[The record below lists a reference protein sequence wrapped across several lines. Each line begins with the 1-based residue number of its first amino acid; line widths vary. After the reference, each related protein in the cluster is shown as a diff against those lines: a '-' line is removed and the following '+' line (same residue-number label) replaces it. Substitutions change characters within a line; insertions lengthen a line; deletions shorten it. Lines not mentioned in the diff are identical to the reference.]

1 MKKSIR
7 IVFII
12 VILIIVIIGVFLFI
26 NRKITIKESALKEI
40 FKAGDF
46 ENVSITFVGVLGN
59 EMDSMDEVDEKTTFL
74 NIIKDEKIKPT
85 SVNDKTVIGDSYRLV
100 LKYNGKEYRLIISN
114 DMITIKNRVYKTD
127 NNIYKKLST
136 VFSNKY
142 DIY

>member
-1 MKKSIR
+1 MIKEKY
-7 IVFII
+7 
-12 VILIIVIIGVFLFI
+12 FLFL

-46 ENVSITFVGVLGN
+46 ENVSINFVGVLGN